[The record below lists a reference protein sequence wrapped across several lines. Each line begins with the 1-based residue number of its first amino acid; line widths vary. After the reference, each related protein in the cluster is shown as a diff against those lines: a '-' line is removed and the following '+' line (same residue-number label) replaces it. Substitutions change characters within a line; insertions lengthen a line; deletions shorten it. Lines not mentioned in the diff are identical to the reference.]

1 MTDLE
6 LFLSCLCAVLAF
18 VNYRLW
24 SRYCELAKASFIL
37 VQGIKSVAK
46 GEADI
51 SFVEGEIKLKEK

>member
-24 SRYCELAKASFIL
+24 GKYCELSQASFIL
-37 VQGIKSVAK
+37 VQGIKSVAR
-46 GEADI
+46 GEADVSI
-51 SFVEGEIKLKEK
+51 VEGEIKLKEK